1 MGKRYKRRKLSKNVK
16 CVSCGKGVQHSK
28 KGFTWKEDQKCPSCY
43 CRDNNLKKV
52 KINKEGRCYDL
63 VYVQTTM

>member
-1 MGKRYKRRKLSKNVK
+1 MK
-16 CVSCGKGVQHSK
+16 CISCGVRTLHSK

-52 KINKEGRCYDL
+52 KINKKGRCFDL